1 MSLKE
6 NMDSKLQSSSVASDK
21 GLETQEWDMKGH
33 DLRSL
38 APAKD
43 KIIGLPAGK
52 QHRGRQH
59 GFEFLVWRHR
69 VLSLARKQ
77 FTGHE
82 FFLQL
87 SSIYTT
93 DILQWWMDGWM
104 GSLAINLV
112 SEFLQSYVRGCKVDC
127 LLRNKSKSVFTFLH
141 VFFLKIEC
149 TESIAY
155 NKKSWNFKDQKFS
168 ELYYFSWNKK
178 HDSDQR
184 NYSCIR

>member
-6 NMDSKLQSSSVASDK
+6 NMGSKLQLSSVASDK
-21 GLETQEWDMKGH
+21 GSETQEWDMKGH
-33 DLRSL
+33 DPYSL

-93 DILQWWMDGWM
+93 DILRWMDGWM
-104 GSLAINLV
+104 GSLAINLF
-112 SEFLQSYVRGCKVDC
+112 SEFLESYVRGCKDDC
-127 LLRNKSKSVFTFLH
+127 LLKIKSKSVFT
-141 VFFLKIEC
+141 VWEV
-149 TESIAY
+149 
-155 NKKSWNFKDQKFS
+155 
-168 ELYYFSWNKK
+168 
-178 HDSDQR
+178 
-184 NYSCIR
+184 